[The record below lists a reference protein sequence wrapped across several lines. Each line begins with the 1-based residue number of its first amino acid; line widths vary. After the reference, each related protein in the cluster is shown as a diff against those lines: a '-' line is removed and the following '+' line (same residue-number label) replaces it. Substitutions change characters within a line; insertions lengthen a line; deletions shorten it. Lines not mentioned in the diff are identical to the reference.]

1 MIVAIAYLGPTG
13 TNSETAA
20 LVYAN
25 WLAQNKGRQAILRP
39 YPSIALAIRSVVQRE
54 TDLAVVPVENSIEGS
69 VAITLDIL
77 WQSEEIR
84 IIQGLILPIAHALLS
99 CGSSL
104 EQIKTLYSHPQALAQ
119 CQKWLE
125 HYLPGIQL
133 VPTNSTTEALHYL
146 KDDLTAGA
154 IASPRASELY
164 QIPILRD
171 EINDYPD
178 NCTRFWILGLNST
191 ERGNHLSLA
200 FSLPQNVPGALV
212 KPLQVFAHKGIN
224 MSKIESRPTKR
235 SLGEY
240 IFFVD
245 LEGNLNDPSIQT
257 ALAELSQYTEELK
270 IFGNYDIWQSTAR
283 GLKIENG

>member
-1 MIVAIAYLGPTG
+1 MTVAIAYLGPTG

-20 LVYAN
+20 LAYAN
-25 WLAQNKGRQAILRP
+25 WLAQNKGKKAILYP
-39 YPSIALAIRSVVQRE
+39 YPSIALAIRSVAQQE

-69 VAITLDIL
+69 VAMTLDLL
-77 WQSEEIR
+77 WQLEKIEILH
-84 IIQGLILPIAHALLS
+84 GLILPIAHALLS
-99 CGSSL
+99 CSSSL
-104 EQIKTLYSHPQALAQ
+104 EQIKTVYSHPQALAQ

-125 HYLPGIQL
+125 RHLPSIQL
-133 VPTNSTTEALHYL
+133 VPTNSTTEALDYL

-164 QIPILRD
+164 QIPILRHQ
-171 EINDYPD
+171 INDSPD

-200 FSLPQNVPGALV
+200 FSLPKNVPGALV
-212 KPLQVFAHKGIN
+212 KPLQVFAHKEIN

-240 IFFVD
+240 IFFID
-245 LEGNLNDPSIQT
+245 IEGNLNDPSIQT

-270 IFGNYDIWQSTAR
+270 IFGNYDIWHTTE
-283 GLKIENG
+283 IEK

>member
-1 MIVAIAYLGPTG
+1 MTVAIAYLGPTG

-25 WLAQNKGRQAILRP
+25 WLAQNKGQKAILYP
-39 YPSIALAIRSVVQRE
+39 YPSIALAIRSVVQQE

-69 VAITLDIL
+69 VASTLDIL
-77 WQSEEIR
+77 WQLEEIE

-104 EQIKTLYSHPQALAQ
+104 EQIVTVYSHPQALAQ

-125 HYLPGIQL
+125 RYLPSIEL

-146 KDDLTAGA
+146 KDNPTAGA

-164 QIPILRD
+164 QIPILRNY
-171 EINDYPD
+171 INDYPD
-178 NCTRFWILGLNST
+178 NCTRFWILGLTSNEHGS
-191 ERGNHLSLA
+191 HLSLA
-200 FSLPQNVPGALV
+200 FSLPENIPGALV
-212 KPLQVFAHKGIN
+212 KPLQVFAQRGIN

-240 IFFVD
+240 IFFID
-245 LEGNLNDPSIQT
+245 IEGNLNDPSIQN
-257 ALAELSQYTEELK
+257 ALAELSRYTEELK
-270 IFGNYDIWQSTAR
+270 IFGNYDVWQSAAR